1 MWTWR
6 KIGIASAAIVGVAV
20 LSLVIIDQI
29 VLPWI
34 VSTTDTVI
42 VPEVTGQPVDEAR
55 SLLENRQLRINEIR
69 YQHSNDV
76 KPGTVMSQL
85 PYAGA
90 TVKEGR
96 RVYLTVSK
104 GIEVVTVPNLIGM
117 SMRDARL
124 ALARAGLQLGSVTNV
139 TDENV
144 PVDGISWQSPA
155 AGSSVSADAS
165 IAIGVSRGSS
175 LHMPSL
181 IGLRLDEAKTV
192 LAEIGLSVGTVRE
205 RATQAFAAGTII
217 DQLPPPDSVVSAEQ
231 DVVIILAR

>member
-6 KIGIASAAIVGVAV
+6 KIGIASAAMIGVTV
-20 LSLVIIDQI
+20 LSLLIVDQI

-42 VPEVTGQPVDEAR
+42 VPEVTGRPFDEAR
-55 SLLENRQLRINEIR
+55 GLLEIRRLRINEIR
-69 YQHSNDV
+69 YQHSTDV

-104 GIEVVTVPNLIGM
+104 GIEMVTVPNLIGL

-139 TDENV
+139 TDDNI
-144 PVDGISWQSPA
+144 PVDGIAWQSPA
-155 AGSSVSADAS
+155 AGSSTSADGSVS
-165 IAIGVSRGSS
+165 IGISRGSI
-175 LHMPSL
+175 LRMPSL
-181 IGLRLDEAKTV
+181 IGMRLDEAKGV
-192 LAEIGLSVGTVRE
+192 LAEIGLTVGTVRE

-217 DQLPPPDSVVSAEQ
+217 DQLPQPDSTVSREQ
-231 DVVIILAR
+231 DVSITLAR

>member
-6 KIGIASAAIVGVAV
+6 KIGIASAAVIGVAV
-20 LSLVIIDQI
+20 LSLVIVDQL

-42 VPEVTGQPVDEAR
+42 VPGVTGKPVDEAR
-55 SLLENRQLRINEIR
+55 GLLENRKLRINEIR
-69 YQHSNDV
+69 YQHSSDV

-104 GIEVVTVPNLIGM
+104 GVEVVTVPNLIGM

-124 ALARAGLQLGSVTNV
+124 TLARAGLQLGSVTSV
-139 TDENV
+139 TDDNV
-144 PVDGISWQSPA
+144 PVDGVAWQSPV
-155 AGSSVSADAS
+155 AGSTVSADAPVS
-165 IAIGVSRGSS
+165 IGVSRGSI
-175 LHMPSL
+175 LRMPSL
-181 IGLRLDEAKTV
+181 IGLRLDEAKAV
-192 LAEIGLSVGTVRE
+192 LLEIGLSIGTVRD
-205 RATQAFAAGTII
+205 RATQAFAPGTII
-217 DQLPPPDSVVSAEQ
+217 DQMPPSDSVVAREQ
-231 DVVIILAR
+231 DISVTLAR

>member
-6 KIGIASAAIVGVAV
+6 KIGIASAAVIGVAV
-20 LSLVIIDQI
+20 LSLVIVDQL

-42 VPEVTGQPVDEAR
+42 VPTVTGKPIDDAR
-55 SLLENRQLRINEIR
+55 GMLENRKLRINEIR
-69 YQHSNDV
+69 YQHSTDV

-104 GIEVVTVPNLIGM
+104 GVEVVTVPNLNGL

-124 ALARAGLQLGSVTNV
+124 ALARAGLQLGSVTSV
-139 TDENV
+139 TDENI
-144 PVDGISWQSPA
+144 PVDAIAWQSPA

-165 IAIGVSRGSS
+165 ISIGISRGSI
-175 LHMPSL
+175 LRMPSL
-181 IGLRLDEAKTV
+181 VGLRFDEAKAI
-192 LAEIGLSVGTVRE
+192 LSELGLSIGTVRD
-205 RATQAFAAGTII
+205 RSTQAFATGTII
-217 DQLPPPDSVVSAEQ
+217 DQMPPSDSVVTREQ
-231 DVVIILAR
+231 DISVTLAR